1 MKEDIFSIYPILKFI
16 IGIFFCLVGVFIC
29 IKNKFYTYD
38 ADDMYFATKLKIFL
52 SGLLFIM
59 TGIFAFISYFFGLF

>member
-16 IGIFFCLVGVFIC
+16 IGIFFCLIGVVIC
-29 IKNKFYTYD
+29 IKNKFYIYD
-38 ADDMYFATKLKIFL
+38 ADDMSFATKLKIFL

-59 TGIFAFISYFFGLF
+59 IGIFAFISYFFGLF

>member
-16 IGIFFCLVGVFIC
+16 VGIFFCLVGVVIC
-29 IKNKFYTYD
+29 MKNKFYRYD
-38 ADDMYFATKLKIFL
+38 TDDMSFATTLKVFL

-59 TGIFAFISYFFGLF
+59 VGIIAFISYFFGLF